1 MEVALKNGIDLRLGD
16 LVTNFKLENVEKVV
30 MQMFEDAAK
39 SNRIY
44 YIGEM
49 NKNDAM
55 F

>member
-1 MEVALKNGIDLRLGD
+1 MEVALKNEMDLRLEV
-16 LVTNFKLENVEKVV
+16 LMSNFKLENVEKVV